1 MILRLLFKYFGL
13 FIFCLGLSMV
23 TGGVNG
29 IYCMIFIGLTLF
41 IEFGRE
47 DSIIV
52 EWEDE
57 DDRDSRSQNKEKSEM

>member
-1 MILRLLFKYFGL
+1 MILRLLIKYFGL

-41 IEFGRE
+41 IELE
-47 DSIIV
+47 
-52 EWEDE
+52 
-57 DDRDSRSQNKEKSEM
+57 EKTAL

>member
-1 MILRLLFKYFGL
+1 
-13 FIFCLGLSMV
+13 MV

-57 DDRDSRSQNKEKSEM
+57 DDRDSRSRNKEKSEM